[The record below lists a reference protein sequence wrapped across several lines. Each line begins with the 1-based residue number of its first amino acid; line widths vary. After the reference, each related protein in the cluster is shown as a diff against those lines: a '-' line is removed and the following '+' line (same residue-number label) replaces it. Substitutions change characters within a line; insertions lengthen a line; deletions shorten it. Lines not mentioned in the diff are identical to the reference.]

1 MQQNQKVKV
10 HNQQVQARAL
20 NQPCRFAKPSKSA
33 LCLSII
39 SPSLTVTRG
48 DNMRQ
53 DAMRAVQSMR
63 YELDP
68 PMLQL
73 SASTV
78 ITAVACMQNDAW
90 VMLSACHT
98 GTWSQCGM

>member
-1 MQQNQKVKV
+1 MQQNQVVKV

-20 NQPCRFAKPSKSA
+20 NQPCRFAKPSS
-33 LCLSII
+33 LSII
-39 SPSLTVTRG
+39 SPNLTVTSG
-48 DNMRQ
+48 DNRQ
-53 DAMRAVQSMR
+53 DAIRAVQSMG

-68 PMLQL
+68 PLLQL
-73 SASTV
+73 VASTV
-78 ITAVACMQNDAW
+78 ISAVACMQNDAW